1 MSLPLVHH
9 PEYVAPLPEGHR
21 FPMAKFNM
29 LHRLLIDEGVAQP
42 AQFHHAPL
50 AGRQWLSLV
59 HDADYIDRFFN
70 GTLDASALR
79 RIGLPWSPA
88 LVRRTCAETGGTVL
102 TAHLA
107 LEHGLAC
114 NTAGGTHH
122 AHAGFGSGFCIFN
135 DMAVAT
141 RVMQAEGL
149 AQRVLLLD
157 FDVHQGDGSAALFAD
172 DPTVITCSVHCE
184 KNFPL
189 HKPPSDVDIALPAGV
204 TDDEYMQAIAMR
216 IEMLLDGAGAD
227 LVIYD
232 AGVDPHESDR
242 LGRMALTDEGL
253 IARDRWVLNQCL
265 KRGLPVACVIGGGYS
280 HDLEALTRRHSLL
293 HRVAGEVHALR
304 RPADGM
310 CDRVVIDKMRSTNRN
325 CG

>member
-29 LHRLLIDEGVAQP
+29 LHRLLIDEGVAEP
-42 AQFHHAPL
+42 GQFHRAPL
-50 AGRQWLSLV
+50 AGRAWLSLV
-59 HDADYIDRFFN
+59 HETAYIDRFFN
-70 GTLDASALR
+70 GTLDESALR

-102 TAHLA
+102 TAKLA

-135 DMAVAT
+135 DMAVAA
-141 RVMQAEGL
+141 RVVQAEGL
-149 AQRVLLLD
+149 ARRVLLLD
-157 FDVHQGDGSAALFAD
+157 LDVHQGDGSASLFAD
-172 DPTVITCSVHCE
+172 DPTVVTCSVHCE

-189 HKPPSDVDIALPAGV
+189 RKPHSDVDIALPEGL
-204 TDDEYMQAIAMR
+204 TDDGYMEAIALR
-216 IEMLLDGAGAD
+216 IESLLDAAAVD

-232 AGVDPHESDR
+232 AGVDPHVADR
-242 LGRMALTDEGL
+242 LGRLALTDEGL
-253 IARDRWVLNQCL
+253 IDRDRWVLNQCL
-265 KRGLPVACVIGGGYS
+265 SRGLPVACVIGGGYS
-280 HDLEALTRRHSLL
+280 HDLQALTRRHSLL
-293 HRVAGEVHALR
+293 HRVAAEVHAVR
-304 RPADGM
+304 RPADGT
-310 CDRVVIDKMRSTNRN
+310 CGQPPIDEFRSLKRKS
-325 CG
+325 G